1 MTLSPVLSNYLKS
14 RTLPD
19 RRKTKG
25 GDRWSSIGAAWR
37 GRDVM
42 KTGFNLLLWTTHVTS
57 EHFHLFETLKNAGY
71 DGVEVPIFEGT
82 LQSFRSVGEAISN
95 AGLACTSVT
104 VLPDE
109 AHSAIS
115 ADPASRQGALDRLTW
130 AIECSEA
137 LGSEILCGPYHQP
150 LGVFSGDGPSDD
162 ELAHGIEVHQ
172 KAADIAAKSGL
183 TLALE
188 PLNRFECYVLNTMAA
203 TRDYVQQVNRPN
215 FGALFDTF
223 HANIEEQDP
232 IGCILHSADVIKHV
246 HISENDRGTP
256 GQGHIDFPATMQALH
271 NSGYDGW
278 LTIEAFGNSL
288 PALAAAAKVW
298 RDFFKSE
305 EDVYTIG
312 LKTIKDAWP
321 SAAG

>member
-1 MTLSPVLSNYLKS
+1 
-14 RTLPD
+14 
-19 RRKTKG
+19 
-25 GDRWSSIGAAWR
+25 
-37 GRDVM
+37 M

-57 EHFHLFETLKNAGY
+57 EHFHLLRTLKKAGY

-82 LQSFRSVGEAISN
+82 PEHFLVVGEAIRD

-137 LGSEILCGPYHQP
+137 LGSDILCGPFHQP
-150 LGVFSGDGPSDD
+150 LAVFTGDGPSDD

-172 KAADIAAKSGL
+172 TAADIAAKSSL

-188 PLNRFECYVLNTMAA
+188 PLNRFECYILNTMAA
-203 TRDYVQQVNRPN
+203 TKAYVQRVNRPN
-215 FGALFDTF
+215 FGALYDTF

-232 IGCILHSADVIKHV
+232 IGCILDTADIIKHV

-256 GQGHIDFPATMQALH
+256 GQGHIDFARTMQALH
-271 NSGYDGW
+271 AGSYDGW
-278 LTIEAFGNSL
+278 LTIEAFGKSL
-288 PALAAAAKVW
+288 PALAAATKVW
-298 RDFFKSE
+298 RNFFNSE

>member
-1 MTLSPVLSNYLKS
+1 
-14 RTLPD
+14 
-19 RRKTKG
+19 
-25 GDRWSSIGAAWR
+25 
-37 GRDVM
+37 M

-57 EHFHLFETLKNAGY
+57 EHFLLLDSLKNAGY
-71 DGVEVPIFEGT
+71 DGVEVPLFEGT
-82 LQSFRSVGEAISN
+82 PEHFRSVGKAIES

-115 ADPASRQGALDRLTW
+115 PDPASRQGAVDHLGW

-137 LGSEILCGPYHQP
+137 LGSEILCGPFHQP
-150 LGVFSGDGPSDD
+150 LAVFSGEGPSEE
-162 ELAHGIEVHQ
+162 ELACGIEVHR
-172 KAADIAAKSGL
+172 KAADRAAESNL

-203 TRDYVQQVNRPN
+203 TKDYVRRVDRPN

-232 IGCILHSADVIKHV
+232 IGCIALTGDVIKHV

-256 GQGHIDFPATMQALH
+256 GRGHIDFEATMMMLRTT
-271 NSGYDGW
+271 GYDGW
-278 LTIEAFGNSL
+278 LTIEAFGKSL
-288 PALAAAAKVW
+288 PALAAATKVW
-298 RDFFKSE
+298 REFFDSE
-305 EDVYTIG
+305 EEVYSVG
-312 LKTIKDAWP
+312 LKTMKDAW
-321 SAAG
+321 SAATS